1 MPTWFTATL
10 TAHWSGRPGGGE
22 SRCPPPRL
30 RGALVLSTVGVVART
45 NMKLARSWWST
56 RTSPAQ
62 SWDLVFSVRT
72 MCGQRRGGS
81 HEHRHLLA
89 GEDDEKN
96 CTIHR
101 ALVLATPIARRN

>member
-1 MPTWFTATL
+1 
-10 TAHWSGRPGGGE
+10 
-22 SRCPPPRL
+22 
-30 RGALVLSTVGVVART
+30 
-45 NMKLARSWWST
+45 
-56 RTSPAQ
+56 
-62 SWDLVFSVRT
+62 